1 VGSAGLRDANPQTRL
16 GNSHARALR
25 QGTRGVPLDKAIW
38 GMSRVEPNLVA
49 GVVGCPNRLGTV
61 HPNLGEYGQ
70 LHCPGSP
77 TVARAAC
84 AWASARYL
92 YPAPSTRGAV
102 QLVISDEVNV
112 NHWYGISVAFKNKG
126 GLVGPPA
133 LRPRGQGPAWARQVT
148 VRG

>member
-1 VGSAGLRDANPQTRL
+1 MGSAGLRDANPQTRL

-92 YPAPSTRGAV
+92 YPAPSRRQWGLEQSREKTPYLKYKRVFVKKTRFSQGSIT
-102 QLVISDEVNV
+102 L
-112 NHWYGISVAFKNKG
+112 
-126 GLVGPPA
+126 PPE
-133 LRPRGQGPAWARQVT
+133 
-148 VRG
+148 